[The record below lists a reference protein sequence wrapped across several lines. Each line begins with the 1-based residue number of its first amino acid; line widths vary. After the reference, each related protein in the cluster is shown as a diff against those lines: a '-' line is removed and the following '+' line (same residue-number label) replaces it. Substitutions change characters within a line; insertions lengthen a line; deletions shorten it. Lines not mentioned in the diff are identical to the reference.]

1 MSNTIRLSSLRGK
14 TYDLKFEPSDSIHAI
29 KHNLLV
35 SMYGIDMNDSQK
47 NTQVEIMYEGE
58 TLADKATV
66 GNLDTDV
73 VFYYILNSPAISI
86 PKPPKQLYSPENPY
100 TSMSPMSPPNPTSP
114 MSSSKNSLDSHA
126 IGLPV
131 VKNYIQTPTDSLLS
145 SGSFENHYL
154 SDVSKRT
161 TKSVLTKKSSIRN
174 KLSDMYL
181 KLDEYQ
187 EGIREMQKSIEYIL
201 AQLPKDS

>member
-1 MSNTIRLSSLRGK
+1 MSDTIRLSSLRGK
-14 TYDLKFEPSDSIHAI
+14 TYDLEFRPSDSIHTI

-35 SMYGIDMNDSQK
+35 SMYGIDMNDAQK
-47 NTQVEIMYEGE
+47 NTQIEIMYEGE
-58 TLADKATV
+58 TLADKVTV
-66 GNLDTDV
+66 GDLDTTM

-86 PKPPKQLYSPENPY
+86 PTPPKQLHSPENPY
-100 TSMSPMSPPNPTSP
+100 TSMSPMSPSNPTSP
-114 MSSSKNSLDSHA
+114 MSSSKNSLDTHG

-131 VKNYIQTPTDSLLS
+131 VKNYIQTPSDSLLS

-154 SDVSKRT
+154 SDVSLRT
-161 TKSVLTKKSSIRN
+161 PKSGLTKKSSIRN
-174 KLSDMYL
+174 QLSNMYL

-201 AQLPKDS
+201 TQLPKDS